1 MIELRRRTA
10 DEQVKLFRV
19 DRSDHMDTLARKAR
33 RWANDNTEKLRAADP
48 DVGDLFNRVA
58 DNWPWAEWG
67 RPRFRRQKSR

>member
-19 DRSDHMDTLARKAR
+19 DRSDHMHTFARKAR

-58 DNWPWAEWG
+58 DNWLWAEWG
-67 RPRFRRQKSR
+67 RPQFRRQ